1 MIELIWAR
9 TVEILKGLQL
19 ESSERCF
26 NLFYDLAWG
35 RLEVVRYNDRER
47 IFDATTYLTSQ
58 PLKRTNDDHNKAS
71 RSPGGEGW
79 GAWGSWGAAAKPRG
93 GGWGACGG
101 WGAAAKGGRPGS

>member
-1 MIELIWAR
+1 MIWAR

-26 NLFYDLAWG
+26 NLFYVLAWG

-58 PLKRTNDDHNKAS
+58 PLKRATA
-71 RSPGGEGW
+71 RE
-79 GAWGSWGAAAKPRG
+79 RG
-93 GGWGACGG
+93 GGGCLQLFRSKPALI
-101 WGAAAKGGRPGS
+101 